1 MNGYLFSTDYQLFYS
16 GRRAVYCARLRKLK
30 NGGSR
35 GNGLILFTLLSPV
48 YYRTMRTVILGIYL
62 FFQLTL
68 MAAAQPARAFDPN
81 NLRLTLE
88 HVALNYP
95 KPGQSRFVLT
105 FANTGQQAF
114 PATGWKLFFNTGS
127 MQSADTAVA
136 QLKQYNGD
144 LFFLAP
150 GSRFKL
156 LPAGGTRKVEIIGRT
171 IKNKTDF
178 PGGFY
183 LVWNEAPA
191 RGFPVAVDMQQK
203 VDLTKANQALA
214 AKYFNQQQKTVDIP
228 VSRLTKILPTP
239 VAYQEQGAPFTLDN
253 TVVIRAAADFK
264 NEADYLAN
272 ELALLLGK
280 KPELQAPGA
289 GKGIALQKNTA
300 LAAEEYQLRVNADG
314 ITVSAATAAGIF
326 YGIQS
331 MKSLLPPAAFTGKES
346 IIRVPGVVVQDAPR
360 FGYRGFMMDMARN
373 FQPKAQVLKILDLL
387 ALYKMNVLHFHFSED
402 EGWRLEIPSLPEL
415 TAVGGTRAHTADTKT
430 AITPSYGSGA
440 AADNTTGT
448 GFYRRA
454 DFVEILQYARDRHI
468 RVIPE
473 IESPGH
479 ARAAIKAMDARYD
492 KFKQAGNQEE
502 AERYLLRDLKDQSVY
517 RSIQGW
523 DDNVM
528 DVAQPATYRFLERVV
543 DDIIAMYQEA
553 GAPLTT
559 IHFGGDEVPAG
570 VWEKSP
576 AVQQLMRQ
584 DKSVKSPDDLW
595 YYYFGKVNQIL
606 KARNLY
612 LSGWEEIGLK
622 KVVQNGKVNW
632 VPNETFA
639 NENFHVNVWK
649 NTPGSGAE
657 DLAYR
662 MANAGYKVI
671 LTGVTHLYLDMSY
684 NTAFAETG
692 QYWGGYVDTDKPFS
706 FIPYDYLRNLKEDD
720 RGNPL
725 NKAVIKSKETLT
737 AAGRA
742 NIVGME
748 APLWAETIKTPA
760 QQEYLLLPK
769 LLGVAERAWAKD
781 PVWATEKE
789 AAKSQVLYN
798 QAWSEFANVVGKREL
813 PRLDA
818 YRGGYRYRIPT
829 AGAVVKNNQV
839 VANVQFPGLL
849 IRYTTDGTEPTDTS
863 PVYTQPIR
871 ATGTVKLKV
880 FNAAGRAGETLTL
893 VNPK

>member
-1 MNGYLFSTDYQLFYS
+1 MRKFILG
-16 GRRAVYCARLRKLK
+16 VYFLAQ
-30 NGGSR
+30 
-35 GNGLILFTLLSPV
+35 ITLPV
-48 YYRTMRTVILGIYL
+48 Y
-62 FFQLTL
+62 
-68 MAAAQPARAFDPN
+68 AQPTRDFNVN

-88 HVALNYP
+88 HVALNNP
-95 KPGQSRFVLT
+95 KPGQSRFILT
-105 FANTGQQAF
+105 FSNKSQQAF
-114 PATGWKLFFNTGS
+114 PALGWKLYFNTGS
-127 MQSADTAVA
+127 MQSADTTVA
-136 QLKQYNGD
+136 QLKLYNGD
-144 LFFLAP
+144 LFFLSP
-150 GSRFKL
+150 GPRFNL
-156 LPAGGTRKVEIIGRT
+156 LPAGGTRRVEIIGRT

-183 LVWNEAPA
+183 LVWDDAPA
-191 RGFPVAVDMQQK
+191 QGLPIAIEMQQK

-214 AKYFNQQQKTVDIP
+214 AKYFNQQQKTTDIP
-228 VSRLTKILPTP
+228 AARLTKILPTP
-239 VAYQEQGAPFTLDN
+239 RSYQEQGAPFTLDN
-253 TVVIRAAADFK
+253 TVMIRAAADFK
-264 NEADYLAN
+264 NEADYLAT
-272 ELALLLGK
+272 ELAIVLGK
-280 KPELQAPGA
+280 KPGVQPPGA
-289 GKGIALQKNTA
+289 GKGISLQKNAA

-314 ITVSAATAAGIF
+314 IVISAATAAGVF

-331 MKSLLPPAAFTGKES
+331 FKSLLPATAFAGKES
-346 IIRVPGVVVQDAPR
+346 LIRVPGVVVQDAPR
-360 FGYRGFMMDMARN
+360 FGHRGFMMDMARN
-373 FQPKAQVLKILDLL
+373 FQPKAQVLKVLDLL
-387 ALYKMNVLHFHFSED
+387 ASYKMNVMHFHFSED

-440 AADNTTGT
+440 AADNTTGS

-454 DFVEILQYARDRHI
+454 DFLEILRYARDRHI

-492 KFKQAGNQEE
+492 RLLKAGNQEE
-502 AERYLLRDLKDQSVY
+502 AERYLLRDLQDKSVY

-559 IHFGGDEVPAG
+559 IHFGGDEVPTG

-584 DKSVKSPDDLW
+584 DKSVKSTDDLW
-595 YYYFGKVNQIL
+595 YYYFGKVNQML

-622 KVVQNGKVNW
+622 KVVQNGKVKW
-632 VPNETFA
+632 LPNETFA
-639 NENFHVNVWK
+639 PENFHVNVWK
-649 NTPGSGAE
+649 NMLGSGDE

-684 NTAFAETG
+684 NTAFTETG
-692 QYWGGYVDTDKPFS
+692 QYWGGYIDTDKHFY
-706 FIPYDYLRNLKEDD
+706 FIPYDYLLNVKEDAGGEPIN
-720 RGNPL
+720 RSI
-725 NKAVIKSKETLT
+725 IKSKEALT

-748 APLWAETIKTPA
+748 APLWAETIKSPA
-760 QQEYLLLPK
+760 QLEYLLLPK
-769 LLGVAERAWAKD
+769 LLAVAERAWAKD
-781 PVWATEKE
+781 PTWATEKD
-789 AAKSQVLYN
+789 AAKSEVLYN

-818 YRGGYRYRIPT
+818 YRGGYLYRIPT
-829 AGAVVKNNQV
+829 AGAVIKNNQV
-839 VANVQFPGLL
+839 VANVQFPGLF
-849 IRYTTDGTEPTDTS
+849 IRYTTDGTEPTATS

-871 ATGTVKLKV
+871 ASGTVKLKV